1 MWEYLAGNVS
11 HSSVGPGDQWSRQY
25 FFFGC
30 NLSHPQ
36 ETRWVIT
43 VLADMQVA
51 GHIVMVHHDQE
62 LASCL
67 SK

>member
-11 HSSVGPGDQWSRQY
+11 HTSVGPGDQWSRQY

-30 NLSHPQ
+30 NVSHPQ

-43 VLADMQVA
+43 VLAVMQVA
-51 GHIVMVHHDQE
+51 GHAVVSH
-62 LASCL
+62 
-67 SK
+67 

>member
-11 HSSVGPGDQWSRQY
+11 HTSVGPGDQWSRQY

-30 NLSHPQ
+30 NVSHPQ

-43 VLADMQVA
+43 VLAVITVLEVMQVA
-51 GHIVMVHHDQE
+51 GHAVVSH
-62 LASCL
+62 
-67 SK
+67 